1 MRFIAAIAV
10 FAVSAILL
18 VVGVSFKILAGP
30 QTIITTLDLSN
41 VNAPYLVIDPAVVQ
55 ANPGLETVN
64 AAGGS
69 SSFIG
74 YGRTAD
80 VLAWIG
86 DSTYATVRYD
96 RETNELAVADIVEPP
111 KPDASG
117 AEGEAPVA
125 VPTPAPVVSP
135 AGSDLWLDERVG
147 KTTTSLTLNATPD
160 MSVLV
165 SGDGAE
171 TVPDLMTISWPLPRA
186 TFLWLNDDNLIFL
199 GGGLAIIGLFLYL
212 WAMSHWRNQQ
222 GPRRRGR
229 MPKPPRPRRY
239 TPQDSPSIT
248 AAPRGR
254 RGAPTRRGRA
264 AYSVVGLSAVVALSL
279 SACTSPYETGVFV
292 DTPTPTATA
301 TEEQLPPVVTELQL
315 KNILNE
321 IVATV
326 ATADETTDRDLLRTR
341 MSGGA
346 LATRLANYTMHAN
359 DSSIPPP
366 PPIGNLPLTF
376 VMPQAAD
383 TWPRSIMIVSQDPE
397 DLEAPTMAIV
407 LVQNSPRENYTID
420 YLVTLEPDAYVPETA
435 PADIG
440 SSLVAPDTKLL
451 TIAPQDLALAYGDIL
466 FNGETSEYYNFFDL
480 SSDTLIPQV
489 GQEYKVNKSNSIA
502 ERASLAFSETKGS
515 GKDVALATL
524 DSGAIVAVTLD
535 EVEQV
540 TPLATGAAV
549 IPEGQQKALLGTNA
563 TSGIKS
569 IYTLQLIF
577 YVPPIGGDA
586 KIRLLGFT
594 QGLTSATTN

>member
-125 VPTPAPVVSP
+125 VPTPVPVVSP

-199 GGGLAIIGLFLYL
+199 GGALAIIGLFLYL
-212 WAMSHWRNQQ
+212 WTMSDWRNQQ
-222 GPRRRGR
+222 GPPRRGR
-229 MPKPPRPRRY
+229 
-239 TPQDSPSIT
+239 
-248 AAPRGR
+248 
-254 RGAPTRRGRA
+254 
-264 AYSVVGLSAVVALSL
+264 
-279 SACTSPYETGVFV
+279 
-292 DTPTPTATA
+292 
-301 TEEQLPPVVTELQL
+301 
-315 KNILNE
+315 
-321 IVATV
+321 
-326 ATADETTDRDLLRTR
+326 
-341 MSGGA
+341 
-346 LATRLANYTMHAN
+346 
-359 DSSIPPP
+359 
-366 PPIGNLPLTF
+366 
-376 VMPQAAD
+376 
-383 TWPRSIMIVSQDPE
+383 
-397 DLEAPTMAIV
+397 
-407 LVQNSPRENYTID
+407 
-420 YLVTLEPDAYVPETA
+420 
-435 PADIG
+435 
-440 SSLVAPDTKLL
+440 
-451 TIAPQDLALAYGDIL
+451 
-466 FNGETSEYYNFFDL
+466 
-480 SSDTLIPQV
+480 
-489 GQEYKVNKSNSIA
+489 
-502 ERASLAFSETKGS
+502 
-515 GKDVALATL
+515 
-524 DSGAIVAVTLD
+524 
-535 EVEQV
+535 
-540 TPLATGAAV
+540 
-549 IPEGQQKALLGTNA
+549 
-563 TSGIKS
+563 
-569 IYTLQLIF
+569 
-577 YVPPIGGDA
+577 
-586 KIRLLGFT
+586 
-594 QGLTSATTN
+594 